1 MPLRL
6 ASIGF
11 RSVPARLSGVLATVL
26 LGAAAPAAA
35 DVPYTMDAEG
45 RVVLANGKRFAPEAL
60 GMTAAQARAGAMS
73 QADWRE
79 LAASAPGTADG
90 VESDPRTEQVFLSNR
105 EDADYDRYSAEAAET
120 EGAQGQNVDAP
131 LDESLAQQRAKERV
145 VLEDDA
151 EKNPLAIT
159 AYKRN
164 YLLPWAYNT
173 NPDANGFAEVTQ
185 EGEVDKTEVKY
196 QLSLKVEL
204 MDDIFGDNG
213 DLFFAYT
220 QRSWWQAYNSDASA
234 PFRETNYEPE
244 AFLQFDNR
252 YELFGWTNTRNR
264 IGFAHQSNGRSDPL
278 SRSWNRVYADMMFQN
293 GDWAIAVTPHWRVP
307 EESDEDD
314 NPDLYNYIGYGDITV
329 GYTSDQHEVTWM
341 VRGNPS
347 KGNYG
352 NQLDYSFPLFGKVR
366 GYVQYYHGY
375 GESLIDYDHSVNR
388 FGLGFS
394 INTFFAGSP
403 ET

>member
-6 ASIGF
+6 ASTGL
-11 RSVPARLSGVLATVL
+11 RSIPARLSGVLATVL
-26 LGAAAPAAA
+26 LGTATPAAA
-35 DVPYTMDAEG
+35 DVPYTMDAKG
-45 RVVLANGKRFAPEAL
+45 RVVLANGKHFAPEAL
-60 GMTAAQARAGAMS
+60 GMTPAQARAGAMS
-73 QADWRE
+73 QAEWRE
-79 LAASAPGTADG
+79 MLAASPSNAAG
-90 VESDPRTEQVFLSNR
+90 DPRTEQVFVSNR
-105 EDADYDRYSAEAAET
+105 KEADYQRYSAEADEIDGT
-120 EGAQGQNVDAP
+120 REQVTGAYDDG
-131 LDESLAQQRAKERV
+131 SLAQQRAKERV
-145 VLEDDA
+145 TLENDA

-173 NPDANGFAEVTQ
+173 NPDASSFAEVTR

-196 QLSLKVEL
+196 QLSLKVAL
-204 MDDIFGDNG
+204 VDDIFGDNG

-307 EESDEDD
+307 EDEDEDD

-329 GYTSDQHEVTWM
+329 GYTSDQHEITWM

-352 NQLDYSFPLFGKVR
+352 SQLDYSFPLFGKVR